1 MPLMSQKITALKRNL
16 CFFPFQKR
24 FGQGESIFS
33 LQDFFF
39 FLNHVQISCK
49 IKEGLTREFL
59 GSHYKI
65 WTLLDI

>member
-39 FLNHVQISCK
+39 FIMYKYNILKNKGGSNKRISR
-49 IKEGLTREFL
+49 ISL
-59 GSHYKI
+59 
-65 WTLLDI
+65 